1 MVRPGRDH
9 HHADRVLA
17 VARDASAAARSAVAA
32 SWVRSLND
40 YGLDPEQAGPPK
52 GLDQAALAAARA
64 PLGGLLEA
72 AQSPL
77 DRLFQAVGDAGCCVL
92 LTNHEGVPLE
102 RRGTAADDDTFRAWG
117 LWTGMVWDEPSEGT
131 NGVGTC
137 LAEGRTLTIHRDQHF
152 FTRNTGLSCT
162 VAPLHDHL
170 GRLVGSLDV
179 SSCRR
184 DLDTAMLGLIVTAVS
199 DTARLIE
206 AANFRSAYRRARIL
220 LAPDGGSA
228 ALLAV
233 DRDDLVVGATR
244 AARRAH
250 AITDERLARG
260 LPADTIFNPA
270 EAEEDLRAAER
281 GAVQRALARAD
292 GNVSAAARHLGIS
305 RATLHRKLN
314 RLGLGERH

>member
-1 MVRPGRDH
+1 MIRTGRD

-17 VARDASAAARSAVAA
+17 VISDASAAARSAVAA
-32 SWVRSLND
+32 SWVRSHND
-40 YGLDPEQAGPPK
+40 YGLDPEQAAPPIQ
-52 GLDQAALAAARA
+52 LEEASLAAAREQLA
-64 PLGGLLEA
+64 PLLAA

-92 LTNHEGVPLE
+92 LTNREGVPLE
-102 RRGTAADDDTFRAWG
+102 RRGAAADDETFRKWG

-137 LAEGRTLTIHRDQHF
+137 LAEGRALTIHREQHF
-152 FTRNTGLSCT
+152 YTRNTGLSCT

-184 DLDTAMLGLIVTAVS
+184 DLDTAMLGLIVAAVS

-206 AANFRSAYRRARIL
+206 AANFRGAFDKARIL

-250 AITDERLARG
+250 AITDERLAGG
-260 LPADTIFNPA
+260 LPAEAIFNPA
-270 EAEEDLRAAER
+270 AAEEDLRSAER
-281 GAVQRALARAD
+281 GAVQRALARAG
-292 GNVSAAARHLGIS
+292 GNVSAAARHLGVS
-305 RATLHRKLN
+305 RATLHRKLH
-314 RLGLGERH
+314 RLGLAERS

>member
-1 MVRPGRDH
+1 MIRTGRD

-17 VARDASAAARSAVAA
+17 VISDTSAAARSAVAA
-32 SWVRSLND
+32 SWVRSHND
-40 YGLDPEQAGPPK
+40 YGLDPEQAAPPAR
-52 GLDQAALAAARA
+52 LDQAALAAARERLA
-64 PLGGLLEA
+64 PLLAA

-92 LTNHEGVPLE
+92 LTDADGVPLE
-102 RRGTAADDDTFRAWG
+102 RRGAAADDETFRRWG
-117 LWTGMVWDEPSEGT
+117 LWTGMVWNEPSEGT

-152 FTRNTGLSCT
+152 YTRNTGLSCT

-170 GRLVGSLDV
+170 GRMAGALDV
-179 SSCRR
+179 SSCRD
-184 DLDTAMLGLIVTAVS
+184 DLDAAMLGLIVAAVG
-199 DTARLIE
+199 DAARLIE
-206 AANFRSAYRRARIL
+206 AANFRHAFAGARIL
-220 LAPDGGSA
+220 LAPDGGST

-250 AITDERLARG
+250 AITDQRLADG
-260 LPADTIFNPA
+260 LPAETLFNPDSGDD
-270 EAEEDLRAAER
+270 DLRSAER
-281 GAVQRALARAD
+281 AAVQRALARAD
-292 GNVSAAARHLGIS
+292 GNVSAAARRLGIS

-314 RLGLGERH
+314 RLGLGPRG